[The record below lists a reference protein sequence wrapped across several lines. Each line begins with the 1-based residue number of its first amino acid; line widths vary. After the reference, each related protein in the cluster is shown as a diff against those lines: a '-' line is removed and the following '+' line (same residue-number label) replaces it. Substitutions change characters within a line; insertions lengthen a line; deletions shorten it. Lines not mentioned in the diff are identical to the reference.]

1 MLNNTKIISGN
12 AYLLDEKNKENIKF
26 FSREELN
33 QILSLYARGVSS
45 GEWKDYAIDSKD
57 SITSFSIFRRSSEMP
72 FLKIVKDQKTKR
84 TDEKWQAVSMSGEIL
99 KRNKNLTNLIKFLNR
114 KNLSLVK

>member
-1 MLNNTKIISGN
+1 MRNTKIISGN
-12 AYLLDEKNKENIKF
+12 AYLLDERNKKNIKF
-26 FSREELN
+26 FSKEELN

-45 GEWKDYAIDSKD
+45 DEWKDYAIDSRN

-84 TDEKWQAVSMSGEIL
+84 ADEKWKAVSMSGEII
-99 KRNKNLTNLIKFLNR
+99 KRNKNLNNLIKFLNR
-114 KNLSLVK
+114 KNLSLV